1 MPVTGRVTK
10 EERGLPYKPAVLC
23 GNRHLS
29 EWCLAQNACCG
40 SVDFGLVLA
49 KKFKCLVSINLSDVV
64 RPLVDLV
71 LRDKALARC
80 STIGHSEL
88 NPFEQRFGAVGDW
101 VPCHVSFSFYP
112 RRLGAVAR
120 AIDPTFDKLSRA
132 LRAN

>member
-1 MPVTGRVTK
+1 MVSRPK
-10 EERGLPYKPAVLC
+10 
-23 GNRHLS
+23 
-29 EWCLAQNACCG
+29 CLLRQCRFRTRAREKVQNA
-40 SVDFGLVLA
+40 LW
-49 KKFKCLVSINLSDVV
+49 SINLSDVV